1 MQKLQASSL
10 EAVGALND
18 LEEVKAVAGA
28 SGTFAFGELRQ
39 AVSILGGAVEM
50 AT

>member
-1 MQKLQASSL
+1 M
-10 EAVGALND
+10 EAVGAPND
-18 LEEVKAVAGA
+18 LEEVKAGAGA

-39 AVSILGGAVEM
+39 AVSIQGGAMKM